1 MPILVKGGIDKQVPA
16 VYKEKFSWLF
26 VSGEDFSNMEKMLT
40 TNELTAP
47 IEKGEQIGTVMYRLN
62 GKRKTAALAFTQESL
77 SVRQNFSIIC
87 LILCCSGWQLF
98 K

>member
-1 MPILVKGGIDKQVPA
+1 MA
-16 VYKEKFSWLF
+16 V
-26 VSGEDFSNMEKMLT
+26 VSGEDFSNIEKMLT

-47 IEKGEQIGTVMYRLN
+47 IEKGEQIGTVTYRLN
-62 GKRKTAALAFTQESL
+62 GKELGSIGIYAGE
-77 SVRQNFSIIC
+77 SVREAKFSIIC

>member
-47 IEKGEQIGTVMYRLN
+47 IEKGEQI
-62 GKRKTAALAFTQESL
+62 
-77 SVRQNFSIIC
+77 VR
-87 LILCCSGWQLF
+87 
-98 K
+98 